1 MLMLINLVLTMV
13 KKLSSEL
20 MLIDLVLTTGKK

>member
-20 MLIDLVLTTGKK
+20 MLINLVLTTGKK